1 MTTDNQPDQQEEVT
15 KSYAERSNWIRTSVT
30 FKLFAVG
37 FLALLLLIPAF
48 MIQYVISDRQIR
60 YNEAVREVS
69 SAWGLE
75 QIIGGPILTV
85 PYSTKVKDE
94 QGKESTVTQYAYF
107 LPEKLS
113 TNGSVTTNERYRGI
127 YKAVVY
133 GSKIQ
138 VKGEFMYPNF
148 AEWNIPEKD
157 ILWDRAFLA
166 VNIPDMRG
174 IQENIE
180 LMWNNQKILF
190 EPGIESGFYI
200 SPAITNDPYYY
211 QQYDQPAAQA
221 TSGSS
226 GISVGVPLQLNGT
239 DKTFEF
245 AFDLNLNGSGRLSF
259 LPLGKVTD
267 VTLSS
272 SWKDPSFE
280 GAFLPDE
287 RTANKDGFT
296 AHWKI
301 LHLNRSFPQQWRGD
315 AQNLQSAVFGV
326 RFLVPVTEYQKNERS
341 SKYAVM
347 FIFLTFLG
355 FFFVEVLNKMR
366 IHPLQ
371 YLLVGAALCVF
382 YLLLLSLSEHI
393 GFNPAYLVSA
403 IATIGLITFYCA
415 AIFKNRKLTTAI
427 GIGLIALYGFL
438 YSLLQLQDYALLL
451 GSLGLFAVLAGMM
464 YYSRNIDWYNL
475 SRKEN

>member
-1 MTTDNQPDQQEEVT
+1 MTTDNQREQQEEAT
-15 KSYAERSNWIRTSVT
+15 KNYAERSNWIRTSVT

-48 MIQYVISDRQIR
+48 MIQYIISDRQVR
-60 YNEAVREVS
+60 YNEAVNEVS
-69 SAWGLE
+69 NAWGLE
-75 QIIGGPILTV
+75 QIIGGPFLTV
-85 PYSTKVKDE
+85 PYNAKVKDE
-94 QGKESTVTQYAYF
+94 QGKESVVTQYAYF

-113 TNGSVTTNERYRGI
+113 TNGTITTNERYRGI

-138 VKGEFMYPNF
+138 VKGEFLYPNF
-148 AEWNIPEKD
+148 AEWDIPEKD
-157 ILWDRAFLA
+157 ILWNRAFLA

-180 LMWNNQKILF
+180 LTWNNQKMLF

-200 SPAITNDPYYY
+200 SPTIPN
-211 QQYDQPAAQA
+211 QYAYEYAAA
-221 TSGSS
+221 TTQSSNGS
-226 GISVGVPLQLNGT
+226 GISVGVPLQLNAT
-239 DKTFEF
+239 DKTFQF
-245 AFDLNLNGSGRLSF
+245 TFDLNLNGSGRLSF

-267 VTLSS
+267 ITLNS
-272 SWKDPSFE
+272 SWENPSFD

-315 AQNLQSAVFGV
+315 GQNLQSSVFGV

-355 FFFVEVLNKMR
+355 FFFVEVLNKMN

-371 YLLVGAALCVF
+371 YLLVGAALCIF

-393 GFNPAYLVSA
+393 GFNASYLVSA
-403 IATIGLITFYCA
+403 IAIVVLITFYCA
-415 AIFKNRKLTTAI
+415 AIFKNRKLNTAI
-427 GIGLIALYGFL
+427 CIGLIVLYSFL
-438 YSLLQLQDYALLL
+438 YSLLQLQDYALLF
-451 GSLGLFAVLAGMM
+451 GSLGLFTVLASIM

-475 SRKEN
+475 SKREN